1 MRSLLKPIVR
11 LMMAVLLASVAACG
25 GDDTPEAQV
34 RRTVEVM
41 EVAAEE
47 RDVGDLTQH
56 ISPQFRDAYGRDAK
70 ELSQY
75 VRGYFIANQSI
86 HLLTRISDLEFPT
99 KDEATAKVTVAMVS
113 READESNA
121 WNLGGDVYD
130 FDVTFMREGDE
141 WKVTYA
147 KWRSSSSTM

>member
-1 MRSLLKPIVR
+1 MSPILSTAR
-11 LMMAVLLASVAACG
+11 FLALLAIAMLVACG
-25 GDDTPEAQV
+25 SDGTPEAQV
-34 RRTVEVM
+34 RRTIEAM
-41 EVAAEE
+41 ERAAEE
-47 RDVGDLTQH
+47 RDVGELTQH

-86 HLLTRISDLEFPT
+86 HLLTRISELEFPT
-99 KDEATAKVTVAMVS
+99 QDEATAKITVAMVS
-113 READESNA
+113 READETNA